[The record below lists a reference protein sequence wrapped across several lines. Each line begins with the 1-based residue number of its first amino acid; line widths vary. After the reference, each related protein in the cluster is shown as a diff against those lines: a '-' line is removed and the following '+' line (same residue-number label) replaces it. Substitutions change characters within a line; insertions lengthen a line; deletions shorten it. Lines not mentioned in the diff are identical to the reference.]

1 MSKLF
6 NKTAASILAGAMA
19 MVTQVVNAETL
30 TLTSINAP
38 AHWSEVEGHV
48 PFMAC
53 VKDASKGALDFKYF
67 HSGSLATVPTS
78 LEVLNK
84 GVAQISFVVP
94 SGISDKMP
102 ISNIPLL
109 PGMGDNVVKMVR
121 AFRTVANNPNSA
133 YAKEFAALGIKPL
146 ILNVFPPYQVML
158 RKEGIKSLEGFKNK
172 KIRVAGGAQSFGISA
187 LDAVPVTIG
196 FGEIYIAMQQGTVD
210 GFIFSSM
217 TVKDFSLQEV
227 TKAMSRNGNFGTAV
241 GAISIDQKA
250 FDKLSADKQKVL
262 VDCGLKIE
270 DRLAQ
275 YARVQ
280 EGKLFD
286 DFAKGGVDVY
296 NFDPAT
302 KAAVD
307 KKMLLSQADFV
318 LRLERR
324 GLPAK
329 TAFEEYKK
337 ALGN

>member
-1 MSKLF
+1 
-6 NKTAASILAGAMA
+6 
-19 MVTQVVNAETL
+19 L

-38 AHWSEVEGHV
+38 GHWSEVQGHT

-53 VKDASKGALDFKYF
+53 VKEGTNGGIDFKYF
-67 HSGSLATVPTS
+67 HSGSLATVPTA

-102 ISNIPLL
+102 ISNVPLL
-109 PGMGDNVVKMVR
+109 PGMGDNVVNMVK
-121 AFRTVANNPNSA
+121 AFRTVANNPESPF
-133 YAKEFAALGIKPL
+133 AKEFVSLGIKPL
-146 ILNVFPPYQVML
+146 ILNVFPPYQVMA
-158 RKEGIKSLEGFKNK
+158 RKEAIKTMDGFKNK

-187 LDAVPVTIG
+187 MGAVPVTIG

-210 GFIFSSM
+210 AFIFSSM

-241 GAISIDQKA
+241 GVIAIDQKA
-250 FDKLSADKQKVL
+250 YDKLPPAQQKVL
-262 VDCGLKIE
+262 VDCGLKTE
-270 DRLAQ
+270 DHLAK
-275 YARVQ
+275 YAREF

-286 DFAKGGVDVY
+286 EFAKGGVDVY
-296 NFDPAT
+296 NFDAQT
-302 KAAVD
+302 KSDLAR
-307 KKMLLSQADFV
+307 KNLLAQADFV

-324 GLPAK
+324 GLPGQK
-329 TAFEEYKK
+329 AFDEYRK